1 VATRP
6 SYTPAP
12 EVTVTVAPFRA
23 WRSSQLFVARE
34 PEQVTMEPALY

>member
-12 EVTVTVAPFRA
+12 EFTVTVAPFRA
-23 WRSSQLFVARE
+23 WRGSQLFVARE
-34 PEQVTMEPALY
+34 PEQVTMERALY